1 MMAEGEKRPFIKLY
15 CDLWDDKRLSCNERV
30 VLISLLRH
38 YNAERQRSWPSHET
52 IASEVDRSRVVVWQ
66 TLKSLESKQFIR
78 SEKQSGK
85 TTLYE
90 LLFIDKP
97 IQNPNTTY
105 SEAEQVKE
113 HPIQE
118 FNTTYS
124 DSKQVPIQ
132 NLNNTYSDS
141 EHELDLRTRS
151 IRTRSRELDKTPRAR
166 ESAPAPRSAA
176 KASDFDAEFEA
187 FWTAYPKPKHP
198 DKTPGRMRYEA
209 LRRKGVPAGDLLMA
223 AENYAAA
230 MRRDRTPPQYIKRCS
245 TFLGPQEPWRDF
257 VSRAPGVAQ
266 NETTDE
272 EEFMRD
278 ALASGMI
285 SQQQYDEWRHKHG
298 YR

>member
-38 YNAERQRSWPSHET
+38 YNTERQRSWPSHET

-90 LLFIDKP
+90 LLFINKP

-105 SEAEQVKE
+105 SESEQVE
-113 HPIQE
+113 EQPIQE
-118 FNTTYS
+118 FNNTYS

-187 FWTAYPKPKHP
+187 FWAAYPKPKHP

-223 AENYAAA
+223 AENYAAV

-245 TFLGPQEPWRDF
+245 TFLGPQEPWRDY
-257 VSRAPGVAQ
+257 VTVATAEK
-266 NETTDE
+266 NNDE
-272 EEFMRD
+272 LPDAAALFPNLAKWMRNKNGGN
-278 ALASGMI
+278 S
-285 SQQQYDEWRHKHG
+285 
-298 YR
+298 